1 MGQILSYLE
10 PEPEHNEVVLVP
22 PLFERDHKGRSRL
35 SKSSYDFLFC
45 KPNLR
50 WLFNDYLPCGLKSLL
65 HFSPPEDPR
74 VSVTVRLGL
83 ADAGLDSLRDV
94 QIGNLQEGMYEA
106 WPRHFTIAL
115 PY

>member
-1 MGQILSYLE
+1 MGQILSYFE

-35 SKSSYDFLFC
+35 AKSSYDFLFC

-74 VSVTVRLGL
+74 VSVTVRLTS
-83 ADAGLDSLRDV
+83 DAGLGDSIRDV
-94 QIGNLQEGMYEA
+94 HIGDLQSGV
-106 WPRHFTIAL
+106 
-115 PY
+115 